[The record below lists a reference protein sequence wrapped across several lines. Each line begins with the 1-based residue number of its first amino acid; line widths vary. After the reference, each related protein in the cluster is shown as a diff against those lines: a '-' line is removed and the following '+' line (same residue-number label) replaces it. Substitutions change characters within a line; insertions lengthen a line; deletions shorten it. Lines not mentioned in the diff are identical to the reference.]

1 MYALVVARSD
11 RRLGPQMKPS
21 SADCAALLAA
31 FKATGATFQT
41 PDSNVCGGK
50 SLKGRI
56 HGIGVSLDDL
66 VRRLAVAGRPVVD
79 MTGLTGL
86 FDLDLRFTPNDAPDP
101 ASGASVFT
109 AIQEQL
115 GLRLEPRQTPTNL
128 FVIESAERPTN

>member
-1 MYALVVARSD
+1 MIQNLLIERFKLVTRRVTRDTPMYALVVARSD

-56 HGIGVSLDDL
+56 HGIG
-66 VRRLAVAGRPVVD
+66 A
-79 MTGLTGL
+79 
-86 FDLDLRFTPNDAPDP
+86 NDA
-101 ASGASVFT
+101 GATGPPLQSDHD
-109 AIQEQL
+109 E
-115 GLRLEPRQTPTNL
+115 
-128 FVIESAERPTN
+128 